1 MGTEQSTDIW
11 ALVITNGAKYIG
23 AIRDGHEKTAE
34 ELHDAIAMGY
44 RITMFPVYE
53 VAVNLVPRQTR
64 EGVQISREVG
74 SMPVVMTV
82 NGAPLHV
89 YDVVAM
95 QLFSEMKEADASGY
109 KRLAHDAEQLSLAVS
124 AQRAGLL
131 IGGNGA

>member
-1 MGTEQSTDIW
+1 
-11 ALVITNGAKYIG
+11 
-23 AIRDGHEKTAE
+23 
-34 ELHDAIAMGY
+34 
-44 RITMFPVYE
+44 
-53 VAVNLVPRQTR
+53 
-64 EGVQISREVG
+64 
-74 SMPVVMTV
+74 MPVVMTV